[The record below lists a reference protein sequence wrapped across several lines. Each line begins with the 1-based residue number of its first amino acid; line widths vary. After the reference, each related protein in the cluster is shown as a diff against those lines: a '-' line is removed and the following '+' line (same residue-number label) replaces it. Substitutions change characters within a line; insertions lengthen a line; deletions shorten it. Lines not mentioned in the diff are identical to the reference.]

1 MKYVLSIVA
10 GAVVAGLLLYMA
22 VDLLLGDWASA
33 FFVKFLAVPIGLI
46 VSLFFFL
53 AYDHFWPKKKGLDAQ
68 GSVHRSDDS

>member
-1 MKYVLSIVA
+1 
-10 GAVVAGLLLYMA
+10 MA

-53 AYDHFWPKKKGLDAQ
+53 AYDHFWPKKKDLDVQ